1 MGFGTLVSYV
11 LYLTSYLHYSL
22 SQTTMATPNNFFTQL
37 ESRMNAVNSHLCV
50 GLDPHLKELFP
61 NSTKHMDEYSEEEIS
76 NASYEFCK
84 RIIDATGEYENI
96 NHLGLS
102 SFKGV
107 GWMKI
112 FEWY

>member
-1 MGFGTLVSYV
+1 
-11 LYLTSYLHYSL
+11 
-22 SQTTMATPNNFFTQL
+22 MATPNNFFTQL
-37 ESRMNAVNSHLCV
+37 EARINAVNSHLCV

-61 NSTKHMDEYSEEEIS
+61 NSTKDVDEYSEEEVS

-84 RIIDATGEYENI
+84 RIIDATGEYENV

-107 GWMKI
+107 ECMNLSSSSTNMPSFI
-112 FEWY
+112 FSRTHVLLQAKCSIF